1 MLIKAIITMTIIY
14 SLVIV
19 LLLWYIVHLVS
30 TKKDY
35 GLNDLPKAEKK
46 YSKEVEKKEIQ
57 LPTLS
62 KPDKMTIKKTYK
74 P

>member
-19 LLLWYIVHLVS
+19 LLIWYIVHLVS

-35 GLNDLPKAEKK
+35 GLNDFPKAEKPK
-46 YSKEVEKKEIQ
+46 QYPKEVEKKLRLDYFEEHI
-57 LPTLS
+57 S
-62 KPDKMTIKKTYK
+62 
-74 P
+74 